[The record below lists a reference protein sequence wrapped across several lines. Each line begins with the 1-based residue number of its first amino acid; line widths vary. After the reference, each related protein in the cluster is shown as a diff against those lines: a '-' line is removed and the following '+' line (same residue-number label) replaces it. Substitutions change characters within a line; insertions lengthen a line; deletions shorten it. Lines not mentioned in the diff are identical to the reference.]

1 MWIIIKYLF
10 LFIIFN
16 FIIIVVV
23 IIWYEKIK
31 KEASI
36 ILHMVFAATLALFV
50 HEKECCLICFMAKLC
65 QMHSAY
71 ITTCMYYIYC
81 TLKFSL
87 ATNQECFYWCPPL
100 IRSFPVIITN
110 SAKEAAVHLLELSL
124 MITNDNLFCVQLRL
138 QRWQVR
144 DLIGLYILLAIIT

>member
-23 IIWYEKIK
+23 IIWYEKRK
-31 KEASI
+31 KRSQHNFAYGVCCNASI
-36 ILHMVFAATLALFV
+36 IYAWKRMLPDLF
-50 HEKECCLICFMAKLC
+50 HGKKLC
-65 QMHSAY
+65 QMRSAY
-71 ITTCMYYIYC
+71 FTTCMYYIYC

-110 SAKEAAVHLLELSL
+110 SAKEAAVHLLDLSL

-144 DLIGLYILLAIIT
+144 DLIGLYIYCLP